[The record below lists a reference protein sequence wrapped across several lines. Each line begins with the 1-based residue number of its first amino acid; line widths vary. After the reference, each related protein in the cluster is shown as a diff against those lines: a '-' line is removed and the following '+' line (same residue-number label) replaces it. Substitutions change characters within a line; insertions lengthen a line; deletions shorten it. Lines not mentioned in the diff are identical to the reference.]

1 MEILS
6 SEICKSEKWT
16 IIFRVVEMANVQD
29 GETAG

>member
-16 IIFRVVEMANVQD
+16 IFRVIKMANVQD